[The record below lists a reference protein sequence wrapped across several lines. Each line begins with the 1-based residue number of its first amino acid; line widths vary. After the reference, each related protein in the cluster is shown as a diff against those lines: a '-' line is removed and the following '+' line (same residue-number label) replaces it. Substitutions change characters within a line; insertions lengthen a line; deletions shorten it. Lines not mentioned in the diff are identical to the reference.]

1 MDTEDTRIQRKKA
14 DVAVNAA
21 VAPAKNVVVAA
32 AKGINTVAAAA
43 GTSTVAAAAKGTSTA
58 AAAVKGI
65 RVIMA
70 LRHSNR
76 KGLKEARHGV

>member
-1 MDTEDTRIQRKKA
+1 MLRLRRQ
-14 DVAVNAA
+14 
-21 VAPAKNVVVAA
+21 KNVVVAA
-32 AKGINTVAAAA
+32 AKGINTVAAAVGTSTVAAAA